1 MEGDSQITTPISFES
16 VFKLTEHEAFSGDAR
31 TYIEGLNLDFRIT
44 DYESAPRYLGISPK
58 LEASYFIGA
67 EWLTEDKAVVITPKI
82 GDIDF
87 LKMFESALRF
97 KFAANYFPKFYG
109 IDFNAPRIESETL
122 DNILTPL
129 LMIHY
134 LNTVK
139 ILISKGLKKGYVS
152 REENMSSKI
161 KGKVMMSKHFS
172 KNVTVQRS
180 DRIICAY
187 QEYSNDI
194 SENRLLKRALLYVQH
209 CFNSWPAI
217 LNHSLHT
224 SLSTTASEALAA
236 FNNVSDQV
244 DISSVKFVQ
253 KNKLYGDYGTA
264 IRLAKMVLRRFDYSI
279 TNTSSNRHL
288 IPPFWIDM
296 SRLFEVYVYGLL
308 EKAYPNQ
315 ICFQV
320 KGHLQT
326 QADFLK
332 LDEKLILDA
341 KYKPQYADS
350 NSGMIED
357 IREMSG
363 YARDEA
369 ILARLGLHS
378 VDTVPDCVIISPAY
392 DDHGEADIS
401 PFSTDILKIVKPIP
415 GFRRFHKV
423 QVPIPRLA
431 PH

>member
-1 MEGDSQITTPISFES
+1 MEGDPQITTPISLES
-16 VFKLTEHEAFSGDAR
+16 VFKLKEHEAFSGDVR

-44 DYESAPRYLGISPK
+44 DYESAPRYLGISPD

-67 EWLTEDKAVVITPKI
+67 DWLTDDKAIVITPKI

-87 LKMFESALRF
+87 LKMFVSALRF
-97 KFAANYFPKFYG
+97 SSAASYFPKFYG

-139 ILISKGLKKGYVS
+139 CLISKGLKKGYVS

-180 DRIICAY
+180 DRVFCTY
-187 QEYSNDI
+187 QDYSSDI
-194 SENRLLKRALLYVQH
+194 PENRLLKRALLYVQR
-209 CFNSWPAI
+209 CFNSWSAI
-217 LNHSLHT
+217 RNHSLHT
-224 SLSTTASEALAA
+224 SLSTTVSEALAV
-236 FNNVSDQV
+236 FCNVSDQV
-244 DISSVKFVQ
+244 DISSVRFVQ

-279 TNTSSNRHL
+279 TNTSSSKHL

-320 KGHLQT
+320 KGHMDT

-332 LDEKLILDA
+332 LDEKLILDT
-341 KYKPQYADS
+341 KYKPQYAYS
-350 NSGMIED
+350 NAGMIWD
-357 IREMSG
+357 IREISG

-369 ILARLGLHS
+369 ILTRLGVQS
-378 VDTVPDCVIISPAY
+378 IDTVPDCVIIHPAY
-392 DDHGEADIS
+392 TDQEEANNA
-401 PFSTDILKIVKPIP
+401 PFSTNILATAKPIS
-415 GFRRFHKV
+415 GFRKFHKI
-423 QVPIPRLA
+423 QVPIPRI
-431 PH
+431 H